1 MLKLLKYLKPF
12 TWLIILIFVLLFGQ
26 AMADLSLPDYMS
38 KIVNI
43 GIQQNGIE
51 NAAPE
56 AIRASEMDKIFLFMN
71 DDEKALVNKHYSL
84 IDESAQVP
92 SGEPYYQDFA
102 NLTNGPWYILKT
114 TAETDIPQLN
124 SIFEKP
130 IVLVA
135 GIEQKG
141 LDSFGDMFKDVPA
154 DTDPFTVLEQL
165 PPAQMAALRD
175 AALQQTSAMPPS
187 VINQSAIAYVSA
199 EYKMIN
205 VDVSHLQTMY
215 IFKIGGFMLLLT
227 LAGTAL
233 SVTVGFLSARIA
245 AAFGRN
251 SRKQIFE
258 RVESFSNTEFDKFST
273 ASLITRT
280 TNDIQQIQ
288 MVLVMLLR
296 VVFYAPLLGIG
307 GIIKA
312 IGQDASLAWIIAAA
326 VGALLMMIIIV
337 FLVAVPKFKVIQQ
350 MIDKLNLRTR
360 EMLTGLMVIRAF
372 NTQDYEEKKFDQ
384 ANTDLTK
391 TNLFIQRVMVFMM
404 PAMNLLMSV
413 SMLAVIWFGAKQ
425 VDAGT
430 MQVGNMMAF
439 MQYTMQIIMAFLFV
453 SMVFIMLPRAAVS
466 AQRVAEVIETEP
478 IIKDPVQPRSYNG
491 DVRGQIEFQDVSFKY
506 PGAEDYVLQNVSFV
520 TRPGQTTAIVGGT
533 GSGKSTLINLIPR
546 FYDATEG
553 KIMVNNLDV
562 REVMQHDLRNKIG
575 YSPQKTTLFTGTI
588 ESNLKYANE
597 QATEEEI
604 SRAAEIAQSM
614 DFIKESQ
621 KGMQTAVAQGGQ
633 NFSGGQKQR
642 LAIARALVKK
652 PEIYI
657 FDDSFSAVDYKTDAA
672 LRRALKNETNN
683 ATVLIV
689 GQRISTIRNADQ
701 IIVLDKGKV
710 VGIGTHKQLM
720 EKCDVYQELALSQ
733 LSREELVE

>member
-71 DDEKALVNKHYSL
+71 DSDKVLVNKDYSL
-84 IDESAQVP
+84 IDSSGQVP
-92 SGEPYYQDFA
+92 ADEPHYQDFA
-102 NLTNGPWYILKT
+102 NLSNGPWYILKT
-114 TAETDIPQLN
+114 SAEADIPQLN

-130 IVLVA
+130 IALVA

-141 LDSFGDMFKDVPA
+141 LALFGDTFKDVPA
-154 DTDPFTVLEQL
+154 GTDPFTVLEQL
-165 PPAQMAALRD
+165 PPAQMAAIRD
-175 AALQQTSAMPPS
+175 AALQQTSAMPAS
-187 VINQSAIAYVSA
+187 VINQTAIAYVSA
-199 EYKMIN
+199 EYKVIG
-205 VDVSHLQTMY
+205 VDVGHMQTMY
-215 IFKIGGFMLLLT
+215 IFKIGAFMLLLT

-233 SVTVGFLSARIA
+233 SVTVGFISARVA
-245 AAFGRN
+245 AAYGRN
-251 SRKQIFE
+251 SRKQIFT
-258 RVESFSNTEFDKFST
+258 RVESFSNAEFDKFST

-337 FLVAVPKFKVIQQ
+337 FLVAVPKFKIIQQ
-350 MIDKLNLRTR
+350 LVDKLNLRTR

-372 NTQDYEEKKFDQ
+372 NTQDYEEKKFDK

-425 VDAGT
+425 VEAGA

-478 IIKDPVQPRSYNG
+478 VIRDPAQPRSYAG
-491 DVRGQIEFQDVSFKY
+491 DVRGQIEFQNVSFKY

-546 FYDATEG
+546 FYDTTEG
-553 KIMVNNLDV
+553 KVMVNNLDV
-562 REVMQHDLRNKIG
+562 REVMQHDLRDKIG
-575 YSPQKTTLFTGTI
+575 FSPQKTTLFTGTI

-597 QATEEEI
+597 QATEEEV

-652 PEIYI
+652 PEIFI

-672 LRRALKNETNN
+672 LRKALKNETNH

-701 IIVLDKGKV
+701 IIVLEKGKV

-733 LSREELVE
+733 LSKEELVE